1 VDYFSRFPEV
11 ITLTETSSSKVI
23 SSLKSMFSRYGVPE
37 TLLSDNGPQFASHEF
52 DEFANAYEFTHIT
65 SSPHYPQSNGLAEQ
79 TVKTVKK
86 LLKCSEDPYMG
97 LLNYWSTPLPWCG
110 KSPGELLMGRSLCN
124 NLPQTSENLIPKWKH
139 LSDFQQCEKEFKK
152 KQKRNYDTRHRVIP
166 GIGLKHN
173 LYFLEAPKFG

>member
-1 VDYFSRFPEV
+1 MAEIATDLFILQGVTYLLVVDYFSRFPEV

-86 LLKCSEDPYMG
+86 LLKLAEDLHVY
-97 LLNYWSTPLPWCG
+97 
-110 KSPGELLMGRSLCN
+110 
-124 NLPQTSENLIPKWKH
+124 
-139 LSDFQQCEKEFKK
+139 
-152 KQKRNYDTRHRVIP
+152 
-166 GIGLKHN
+166 GIT
-173 LYFLEAPKFG
+173 